1 MAMTQRECF
10 RATVAHDPH
19 EGFLFYASLTSD
31 LDRRLREAEGL
42 GEDDDLRAHFGM
54 FSPVGVNLS
63 APDDCEKPDFSRYFD
78 DYDIPEGAF
87 IDTLGVLEIPHGFY
101 HFTQYVSPLRNA
113 ERFEDLEAYPWPS
126 VEGWTEDHMAARVGE
141 AHGEGRVAV
150 CAVGHMYENA
160 WQVRGYEPFLMDMM
174 TRPEWCE
181 YILDRFTEK
190 NIAVARAA
198 AQAGVDF
205 LRTGDDVANQK
216 ALMFA
221 PEQWRRMIKV
231 RWARVYAAAREIK
244 PDIEIW
250 YHSDGNIE
258 AVVPELIEIGVTILN
273 PVQPECLDPAALKRK
288 FGDRLVLD
296 GTIGTQ
302 STMPFGDPAEVR
314 RVVRERAETLG
325 GDGALILS
333 PTHVLE
339 PEVPVDNIRAF
350 VETAREFGDVR

>member
-1 MAMTQRECF
+1 VTMTQLECL
-10 RATVAHDPH
+10 RATVAHEPH
-19 EGFLFYASLTSD
+19 EGFLFYAGFTPD
-31 LDRRLREAEGL
+31 LRRRLCEAEGL

-63 APDDCEKPDFSRYFD
+63 APEGYEKPDFSHYFD
-78 DYDIPEGAF
+78 GYDIPEGAF
-87 IDTLGVLEIPHGFY
+87 INGIGVLEIPHGFY

-113 ERFEDLEAYPWPS
+113 ERIEDLEAYPWPS
-126 VEGWTEDHMAARVGE
+126 VEGWGEDHMAAAVAE
-141 AHGEGRVAV
+141 AHEAGRAAV
-150 CAVGHMYENA
+150 CWIGHMYENA

-190 NIAVARAA
+190 NIVAARAGA
-198 AQAGVDF
+198 RAGADI

-221 PEQWRRMIKV
+221 PEQWRRMIKA

-250 YHSDGNIE
+250 YHSDGNVE
-258 AVVPELIEIGVTILN
+258 AVVAEMIEIGVTILN
-273 PVQPECLDPAALKRK
+273 PVQPECIDLPQLKRD
-288 FGDRLVLD
+288 FGDQLVLD

-325 GDGALILS
+325 HDGALILS

-339 PEVPVDNIRAF
+339 PEVPVANIRAF